1 MNREPLLT
9 GQIDLLLLSV
19 VSRGALH
26 GYAII
31 ERLRLLS
38 GGAFELREGTVYPA
52 LYRLE
57 RLGLLRSEARAVSG
71 RTRRTYRVTAAGLDT
86 LAKRRSAWDRLVRD
100 VNAVLGLAGG
110 GAHG

>member
-31 ERLRLLS
+31 EQLRLLS
-38 GGAFELREGTVYPA
+38 GGAFEFREGTVYPA

-57 RLGLLRSEARAVSG
+57 RLGLLRSEACAVAG
-71 RTRRTYRVTAAGLDT
+71 RTRRTYHVTPVGLDT
-86 LAKRRSAWDRLVRD
+86 LRDRRSAWDELVRN
-100 VNAVLGLAGG
+100 VNSVLLGG
-110 GAHG
+110 PVHG